1 MSAALKY
8 SERIANTTDATRGQ
22 PLAARVLA
30 RKIEL
35 EDALADV
42 GPHDHARRHAIA
54 TALTGVY
61 ALMTGDLAHPSDVV
75 ARSLS
80 TWLERNKHIG

>member
-1 MSAALKY
+1 VSAALKY
-8 SERIANTTDATRGQ
+8 PDRIANTTDATRGQ

-42 GPHDHARRHAIA
+42 GPHDHARRDAIA

-61 ALMTGDLAHPSDVV
+61 ALMTGDLAHPSNVV
-75 ARSLS
+75 ARALS

>member
-8 SERIANTTDATRGQ
+8 SHRIENTTDASRGQ

-42 GPHDHARRHAIA
+42 GPHDHARRNAIA

-61 ALMTGDLAHPSDVV
+61 ALMTGDLAHPSAVV